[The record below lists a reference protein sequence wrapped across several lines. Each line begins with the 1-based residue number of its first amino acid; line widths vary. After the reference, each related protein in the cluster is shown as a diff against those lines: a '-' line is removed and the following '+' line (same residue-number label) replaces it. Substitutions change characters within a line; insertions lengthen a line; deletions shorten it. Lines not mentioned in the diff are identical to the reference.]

1 MKTKHILL
9 SLALL
14 VLSSAL
20 TMAAPLGTAFT
31 YQGKL
36 TDGGT
41 PANGNYDLRFILYDA
56 VVGGSQVG
64 PILTNA
70 AVLVSG
76 GLFTVP
82 LDFGGGVFTGDAR
95 WLEIGVRANGG
106 GNFTTLSQR
115 QPFTPTP
122 YALYASNA
130 GAAATASAVAPGAV
144 TGSGIA
150 TGQVVRSL
158 NGLQDSVRLLPGTNV
173 SVNTAGD
180 AITISATP
188 GTVVTNGGWGVSGN
202 AGTTVNNFLGTTDGQ
217 ALELRVNSTRA
228 LRIEPQ
234 TFSPNLIGGVASVSA
249 GVEGATISGGGNRFV
264 PHQVTASYGTVGGGT
279 GNSEGGTAG
288 VIGGGGSNS
297 ILTNAAYAAISGGQV
312 NSILAAGTNA
322 VIGGGQHNHV
332 DAAWSGVVGGQD
344 NAIDPVFFLGAR
356 VEAEH
361 SAILG
366 GRNNSVL
373 GAKDAWVGGGQ
384 SNQVFFSNLGV
395 LGGGASNRLSGA
407 AAFLGGG
414 LRNTNAGAHSAV
426 VAGLQ
431 NLISDTGDDS
441 FVGGGW
447 SNALSGTYSAIVGGS
462 RNTITS
468 GASFSAIGGGAQN
481 QLGSDFGTIGG
492 GVYNT
497 NNGPYATV
505 AGGYMNVANGGYS
518 FVAGGNMNVA
528 NGSCS
533 FAAGSHA
540 KALNTGS
547 FVWADSTLGDFTS
560 TASDQFLIR
569 SAGVGI
575 NTTNPIG
582 ALHVVTRFDQA
593 PLNLNNPYGDLQI
606 MFQNNYGDIA
616 NLKWHRE
623 QPQLTPSLVFNV
635 PGNFLSL
642 YSSGLYTLN
651 DFVCLEVHES
661 SDRNQKTNME
671 PVNATEVL
679 ERVLSL
685 PVSTWAFTNRL
696 AERHLGPM
704 AQDFRAVFGLGDDD
718 KTIGPRD
725 ANGVALAAIQGLN
738 QKLEE
743 KNAALEKQVAQLTAL
758 VKTLAEKVNGGGQ

>member
-1 MKTKHILL
+1 MKTK
-9 SLALL
+9 LALIIATL
-14 VLSSAL
+14 TWLSTLNPELS
-20 TMAAPLGTAFT
+20 AAPLGTAFT

-56 VVGGSQVG
+56 DVGGSQVG

-188 GTVVTNGGWGVSGN
+188 GTVVTNSGWGVSGN

-217 ALELRVNSTRA
+217 ALELRVNNARA

-234 TFSPNLIGGVASVSA
+234 AFSPNLIGGVASVSA
-249 GVEGATISGGGNRFV
+249 GVEGATIAGGGNRFV

-312 NSILAAGTNA
+312 NSILAGGTNA

-332 DAAWSGVVGGQD
+332 DAAWSGVAGGQD
-344 NAIDPVFFLGAR
+344 NAVDPVIILGAR
-356 VEAEH
+356 IEAEH
-361 SAILG
+361 SEI
-366 GRNNSVL
+366 
-373 GAKDAWVGGGQ
+373 VGGANNTVQGARGAFVGSGQ
-384 SNQVFFSNLGV
+384 SNLVYLANWGV
-395 LGGGASNRLSGA
+395 LGGGASNRLSA
-407 AAFLGGG
+407 WCAFLGGG
-414 LRNTNAGAHSAV
+414 SNNANAGVNSAL
-426 VAGLQ
+426 VAGRQ
-431 NLISDTGDDS
+431 NRITGSGDDS
-441 FVGGGW
+441 FIGGGW
-447 SNALSGTYSAIVGGS
+447 SNVVSGTFSSIVGGG
-462 RNTITS
+462 RNTIVS
-468 GASFSAIGGGAQN
+468 GG
-481 QLGSDFGTIGG
+481 DFATIGG
-492 GVYNT
+492 GSQNNLSGDFATIGGGLLNT
-497 NNGPYATV
+497 SYGPYATV
-505 AGGYMNVANGGYS
+505 PGGYMNVANGGYS
-518 FVAGGNMNVA
+518 F
-528 NGSCS
+528 
-533 FAAGSHA
+533 AAGNRA
-540 KALNTGS
+540 KALHSGA
-547 FVWADSTLGDFTS
+547 FVWADSTLEDFS
-560 TASDQFLIR
+560 SASSDQFLVR
-569 SAGVGI
+569 AAGVGI
-575 NTTNPIG
+575 NTNNPQ
-582 ALHVVTRFDQA
+582 ASLHVVTRTDQTA
-593 PLNLNNPYGDLQI
+593 LKLENPYGDSQI
-606 MFQNNYGDIA
+606 VFKDNFTNFAD
-616 NLKWHRE
+616 LR
-623 QPQLTPSLVFNV
+623 LT
-635 PGNFLSL
+635 
-642 YSSGLYTLN
+642 
-651 DFVCLEVHES
+651 
-661 SDRNQKTNME
+661 SDRFHSVSMLALRNSGNMLYLNYNNAGTLALFTCETLDELSDRARKTDVA
-671 PVNATEVL
+671 PIDVTRILDRLLA
-679 ERVLSL
+679 L
-685 PVSTWAFTNRL
+685 PISTWAFTN
-696 AERHLGPM
+696 APTTRHLGPM
-704 AQDFRAVFGLGDDD
+704 AQDFHAAFGLGDDD

-743 KNAALEKQVAQLTAL
+743 SLKQKDARIAQLEQGMAELNAL
-758 VKTLAEKVNGGGQ
+758 VKSLAEKMNGGG